1 MIFVINSFDQYLEP
15 KNGQKSENSL
25 VASKESCMT
34 TVSQSTRIDKKENT
48 FQGRK
53 EKMAISYRRECYSK
67 WIPQKIESSSSEDGE
82 EEEEEAKTVIKSLS
96 SIHSLMRQVT
106 KVNTTRIQELRR
118 RTRRKLEIKSESEE
132 EFECS
137 SSRSQTCSC
146 IKVFI
151 SRKSSPDAKTA
162 TGEKI
167 SSDFGARARQ
177 QKPEVK
183 ETLDRAKKLLTLRTS
198 QTMRKPNDEKQ
209 RRIFKKTL
217 SANCWRITIQAINV
231 TLNDNW
237 INLKVNLL
245 SIKDA
250 CSTHCTVCKLQ
261 DLLGTRIN
269 FDLDFIIQPKGFF
282 SSVEGNFTT

>member
-34 TVSQSTRIDKKENT
+34 TVSQSTRIDKKRNT

-82 EEEEEAKTVIKSLS
+82 EEEEEAKTVMKSLS

-217 SANCWRITIQAINV
+217 SANC
-231 TLNDNW
+231 
-237 INLKVNLL
+237 
-245 SIKDA
+245 
-250 CSTHCTVCKLQ
+250 
-261 DLLGTRIN
+261 
-269 FDLDFIIQPKGFF
+269 
-282 SSVEGNFTT
+282 